1 MEMRL
6 RRRHRRLIFS
16 LNAKKQPRRLGAS
29 TSLSALRAALSWIY
43 CKKSLILFDLTGFR
57 SLRSAF
63 ASI

>member
-1 MEMRL
+1 MLALRFL
-6 RRRHRRLIFS
+6 DTRRRC
-16 LNAKKQPRRLGAS
+16 PRRPGAS
-29 TSLSALRAALSWIY
+29 MRLSALRAALSWIY

>member
-1 MEMRL
+1 MVQRDDAI
-6 RRRHRRLIFS
+6 RCAF
-16 LNAKKQPRRLGAS
+16 G
-29 TSLSALRAALSWIY
+29 AALSWIY